1 MLGTYFGTVILRFIL
16 PPLIDN
22 FCSKYAFPF
31 ESTTCQCG
39 SGASGALK
47 SSERVK
53 TLLPFSV
60 VWVTNPVLAFAPWN
74 GPLLWPSPAR
84 MLGAAMASAAKE
96 VRIILCVMYWVV
108 WFFISQADY

>member
-1 MLGTYFGTVILRFIL
+1 MSGTYFGTVILRFIL

-47 SSERVK
+47 SSDRVR

-60 VWVTNPVLAFAPWN
+60 VWVTNPVLAFAPLN
-74 GPLLWPSPAR
+74 GPLLWLSWAK
-84 MLGAAMASAAKE
+84 LLVAAMASAAKE
-96 VRIILCVMYWVV
+96 VRMVLYIIGCCLLSY
-108 WFFISQADY
+108 F

>member
-1 MLGTYFGTVILRFIL
+1 CSQGQRPRLQQLHSYFTGCSNMASPRFVSAKAHQIWTFAMSGTYFGTVILRFIL

-39 SGASGALK
+39 SGASGALN
-47 SSERVK
+47 SSDRVK

-60 VWVTNPVLAFAPWN
+60 VWVTNPVLAFAP
-74 GPLLWPSPAR
+74 
-84 MLGAAMASAAKE
+84 
-96 VRIILCVMYWVV
+96 
-108 WFFISQADY
+108 